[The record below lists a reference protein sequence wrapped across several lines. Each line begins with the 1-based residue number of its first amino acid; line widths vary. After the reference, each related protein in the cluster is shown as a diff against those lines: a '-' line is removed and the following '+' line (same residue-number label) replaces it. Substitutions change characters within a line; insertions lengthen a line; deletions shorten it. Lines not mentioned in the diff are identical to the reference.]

1 MKSWTEG
8 GMTWNRRR
16 KQNMSK
22 VTSDLEKM
30 GKDRRK
36 AEEEYLEHRDYVLE
50 VKRIENEGISDAN
63 ELLTY
68 LVAVIEGVEHSED
81 LARAANNAIVYS
93 EAIGIKREMQKIVK
107 LVMKSGTVTEQGES
121 EGGTEES
128 HRAEN
133 DGQEA
138 YQ

>member
-1 MKSWTEG
+1 
-8 GMTWNRRR
+8 
-16 KQNMSK
+16 MSK

-36 AEEEYLEHRDYVLE
+36 AEEEYLEHRDYMLE
-50 VKRIENEGISDAN
+50 VKRIENEGISDVN

>member
-1 MKSWTEG
+1 
-8 GMTWNRRR
+8 
-16 KQNMSK
+16 MSEK
-22 VTSDLEKM
+22 VASDLEKM

-36 AEEEYLEHRDYVLE
+36 AEEEYIEHRKFILE
-50 VKRIENEGISDAN
+50 AKRIQNEGIKDAN

-68 LVAVIEGVEHSED
+68 LVSVIEGVEHSED

-107 LVMKSGTVTEQGES
+107 LVMKSGMVMEQGEP
-121 EGGTEES
+121 EDGTEES

-133 DGQEA
+133 DGQEG
-138 YQ
+138 YN